1 MHILVLLC
9 SIWEINSLF
18 SFFLQSYLLKR
29 ENSKALYW
37 LKGFFKKLSYT
48 EILNLVNACFKISR
62 VAALTQQ
69 HKAVSMFLRT
79 SGWSSVLRKAGLF
92 FFFTFLPHECLWFFS
107 FVNFSVHH
115 QRAPPSYFVW
125 SSWALKTFSHIL
137 ALKSTVSQIHFF
149 FFLFF
154 SFHKRNKATHKV
166 ARQPTGTKHVYLG
179 HMKVEARLIT
189 NFQSWTRPW
198 QPSKQSR
205 TLYRDNNKNMDS
217 LYLSSLRRGFRKV
230 PSLSVVTRCF
240 SEVFGDLTL
249 HLCELSIAVW
259 VRERI
264 LLWN

>member
-92 FFFTFLPHECLWFFS
+92 FFILFFFYLFATWVPLIFLFCELQCSPPESTSIILCLKFLSTQDFLSYSCFEIDCLANTSFLFS
-107 FVNFSVHH
+107 
-115 QRAPPSYFVW
+115 
-125 SSWALKTFSHIL
+125 
-137 ALKSTVSQIHFF
+137 FF
-149 FFLFF
+149 FFPQ
-154 SFHKRNKATHKV
+154 KK
-166 ARQPTGTKHVYLG
+166 
-179 HMKVEARLIT
+179 
-189 NFQSWTRPW
+189 
-198 QPSKQSR
+198 
-205 TLYRDNNKNMDS
+205 
-217 LYLSSLRRGFRKV
+217 
-230 PSLSVVTRCF
+230 
-240 SEVFGDLTL
+240 
-249 HLCELSIAVW
+249 
-259 VRERI
+259 
-264 LLWN
+264 